1 MKVEKVIWFA
11 IVFSTFLYAAIV
23 YTIAPNPEG
32 TFGEAVKR
40 NQLTLILYL
49 VAFAEFVAASVVPS
63 LMRSI
68 PERTKL
74 IVALAMYEAC
84 AIFGLVA
91 AMFDRDW
98 RLYIPTWVLALIGM
112 LRVYPKQDVRMP
124 V

>member
-1 MKVEKVIWFA
+1 MKLEKLIWFA
-11 IVFSTFLYAAIV
+11 IVFSTFMYMVIV
-23 YTIAPNPEG
+23 YAIAPNPEG

-63 LMRSI
+63 LIRK

-74 IVALAMYEAC
+74 IVALALYEAC
-84 AIFGLVA
+84 AILGLMA
-91 AMFDRDW
+91 AMIDRDW

-112 LRVYPKQDVRMP
+112 LRVYPKQDVRVP